1 MAGLQFVNQQCHKSI
16 KIMKLLI
23 ITAVSAFEKDV
34 KIILKQAQILSF
46 SYQKV
51 VGFRDVTEEGVA
63 SNWFATE
70 INENESVLFY
80 AFADENAVAKVFEK
94 TKSFNEKLETLSK
107 IHLAVVPIEQ
117 KN

>member
-1 MAGLQFVNQQCHKSI
+1 
-16 KIMKLLI
+16 MKLLI
-23 ITAVSAFEKDV
+23 ITAVEAYEKEV
-34 KIILKQAQILSF
+34 KNILKKSQILSF

-80 AFADENAVAKVFEK
+80 AFANENAVAKVFK
-94 TKSFNEKLETLSK
+94 QTKSFNDKQETSSK

-117 KN
+117 TN